1 MPSPSGTGVRL
12 PVALGTRALA
22 VGGRPGYTYCVALK
36 AGPGAVG
43 NSEPPEHC
51 GKAIPLWAARRA
63 GHLPAGGAAAGALA
77 AVGRVAGRRLPV
89 TVGSRGLAQSEG
101 GAQVAALRAAAAASR
116 SRVRAQA

>member
-63 GHLPAGGAAAGALA
+63 GHLPAGGAAAGA

-101 GAQVAALRAAAAASR
+101 GAQVAARRAAAASR